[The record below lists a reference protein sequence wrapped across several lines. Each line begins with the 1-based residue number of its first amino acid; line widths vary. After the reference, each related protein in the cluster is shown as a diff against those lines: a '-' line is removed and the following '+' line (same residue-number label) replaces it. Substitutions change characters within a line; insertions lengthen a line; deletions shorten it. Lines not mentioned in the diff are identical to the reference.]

1 MSNHT
6 GKLQGKIAIVTGG
19 GSGFGAGI
27 VRKFI
32 TEGVKVLIL
41 DINQADAERVGAEA
55 PKGAASAIKGNVSS
69 EHDWQMALTLVLKE
83 FGGLDVVV
91 NNAGVLHTAGP
102 SIDLDEKEYD
112 RVMRINVKQLFWSTK
127 VIIPYFTSS
136 NRPGLFINTSSISGA
151 RPRPNLVWY
160 AASKGAVNSATKGLA
175 VEWAK
180 HNIRFNAIC
189 PAVGNTA
196 MLPIFLGHDQ
206 STEAQGSMYATIP
219 LRRVC
224 QPEDV
229 ANAASFLASDEATY
243 ITGICLDVDGG
254 RGI

>member
-160 AASKGAVNSATKGLA
+160 AASKGAVNSVCFITAHSSRLSSVRNKPLTSINRLRKGWQSSGRNTTYDLMPFA
-175 VEWAK
+175 LLWEIPLCK
-180 HNIRFNAIC
+180 LKIC
-189 PAVGNTA
+189 P
-196 MLPIFLGHDQ
+196 
-206 STEAQGSMYATIP
+206 
-219 LRRVC
+219 
-224 QPEDV
+224 V
-229 ANAASFLASDEATY
+229 ANPRRIS
-243 ITGICLDVDGG
+243 C
-254 RGI
+254 